1 MNIIRDGG
9 KNSRR
14 GGKRDI
20 FSLWIII
27 FAKILAAD
35 QSVLTLCPRGTDCPA
50 TEESCSLLFFFRLYD
65 IKMAIMKA
73 TEGGLG
79 M

>member
-1 MNIIRDGG
+1 MNIIRDGE
-9 KNSRR
+9 KKSRR

-35 QSVLTLCPRGTDCPA
+35 QSVLTLCPGADCPA
-50 TEESCSLLFFFRLYD
+50 TKEREQPLSFLQKHF
-65 IKMAIMKA
+65 
-73 TEGGLG
+73 
-79 M
+79 